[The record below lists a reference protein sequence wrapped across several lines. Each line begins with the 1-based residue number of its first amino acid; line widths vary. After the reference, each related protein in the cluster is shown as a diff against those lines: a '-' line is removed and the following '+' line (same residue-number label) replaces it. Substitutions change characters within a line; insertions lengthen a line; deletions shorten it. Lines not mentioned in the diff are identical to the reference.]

1 MRKVSEAIHKL
12 PRPVISQNSRL
23 PTGIRAT
30 KATSTIYLSISLS
43 IYLYIYIYPFASKR
57 RLECLRV
64 CRAAASGC
72 MLGHATSMLVLVRL
86 YACQIRQPQIPIREP
101 SRSSPC
107 GTYVLRQ
114 PFRIFET
121 CTEHIRGTSSQ
132 KTEAAQKH
140 SNGNLPMH
148 MC

>member
-1 MRKVSEAIHKL
+1 M
-12 PRPVISQNSRL
+12 
-23 PTGIRAT
+23 
-30 KATSTIYLSISLS
+30 
-43 IYLYIYIYPFASKR
+43 
-57 RLECLRV
+57 RV

-107 GTYVLRQ
+107 GTYVFRQ

-132 KTEAAQKH
+132 KRKLPKNTATVIYPCRCVDVASLEAYTSLASSPSSGLQCPDVHPLVRIRLVFFCMWSLKERNH
-140 SNGNLPMH
+140 
-148 MC
+148 